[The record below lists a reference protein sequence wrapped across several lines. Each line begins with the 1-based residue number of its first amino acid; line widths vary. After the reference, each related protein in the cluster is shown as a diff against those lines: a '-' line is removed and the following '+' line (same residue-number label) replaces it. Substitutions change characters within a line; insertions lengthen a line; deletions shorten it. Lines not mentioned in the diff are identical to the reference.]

1 MLQKYHIAEPTGI
14 GWNHHFFHRCSYN
27 LLISFAKSP
36 LLTTSCNN
44 SPGGVGGFDF
54 SGSAPCWLLLARAV
68 SSSSRHPQVRFQ
80 TYCTPPRQSPL
91 SL

>member
-36 LLTTSCNN
+36 LLTTSCSH

-54 SGSAPCWLLLARAV
+54 SGSAPVRRSVLAPPC
-68 SSSSRHPQVRFQ
+68 SRGLIF
-80 TYCTPPRQSPL
+80 
-91 SL
+91 